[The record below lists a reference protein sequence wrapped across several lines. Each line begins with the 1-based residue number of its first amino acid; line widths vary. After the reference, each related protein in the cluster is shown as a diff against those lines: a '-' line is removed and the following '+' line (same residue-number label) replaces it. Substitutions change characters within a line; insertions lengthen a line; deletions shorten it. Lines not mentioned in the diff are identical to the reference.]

1 MVAQQP
7 PCALPSAG
15 FSFCLY
21 DDHDEDFEIMT
32 GSLTGRVAVALFGE
46 ADGAVVVGGAGGGRR
61 DRGGRGGALRGELL
75 LGPGRRRGYGGGYA
89 AWVGLLTR
97 SIRYKKVTQS
107 GTYFRWPLISQLD
120 EFILGLNNKNNIYTT
135 KK

>member
-21 DDHDEDFEIMT
+21 DDHDEEVEMMT
-32 GSLTGRVAVALFGE
+32 DLLTGRVAVALFGE
-46 ADGAVVVGGAGGGRR
+46 ADRAVVVGGAGGGWR

-75 LGPGRRRGYGGGYA
+75 LGSGRRRGYGGGQT
-89 AWVGLLTR
+89 AWVGLVAR
-97 SIRYKKVTQS
+97 WNRY
-107 GTYFRWPLISQLD
+107 
-120 EFILGLNNKNNIYTT
+120 
-135 KK
+135 